1 MGCGDSKPKIIRA
14 DKGYFPE
21 KVLAAKNTNV
31 VIQDKVYIFGGS
43 KILEFDTKAMK
54 IQPVQSSSS
63 AVIPRRTQC
72 EYLPDIKKI
81 ITLGGLIDGKTT
93 AIGYLFSPPDFNNFQ
108 KLPDYPIPIKSTTL
122 TYFDGYVYAIGGET
136 QGSET
141 ENIISDCYK
150 LSVKGGTIGA
160 NWEKFATL
168 AMNRRSANVAITMGT
183 IFVFGGYNGKGLR
196 TTQVET
202 IDIKTGEVKVQP
214 YRLPLGVEG
223 ARLCWQGDDILM
235 IGGKRIGDAPD
246 GNVLL
251 LDLEKKTI
259 ISRRDLNNPRDYP
272 LVVPISLDEVVV
284 IGGGGLKTAEKRA
297 WNELT
302 QDHEFKPCT
311 IEGMNLIENPS
322 HCDTALPSF
331 VNTHADND
339 AFPDIN
345 VDHTLIFGNEIDC
358 FLIEFPKNLIPYFYP
373 SPMKLQQKTGQAS
386 VRFDSNTLYFAGGSD
401 TSRTKISQKS
411 YKMFIRTKEII
422 ELAKL
427 KIPRYFTQLVNIGSD
442 FYAIGGKTKGKVAT
456 QTMEKLS

>member
-1 MGCGDSKPKIIRA
+1 MSQSTFCLNYKKCL
-14 DKGYFPE
+14 
-21 KVLAAKNTNV
+21 V
-31 VIQDKVYIFGGS
+31 
-43 KILEFDTKAMK
+43 
-54 IQPVQSSSS
+54 SSS
-63 AVIPRRTQC
+63 
-72 EYLPDIKKI
+72 
-81 ITLGGLIDGKTT
+81 
-93 AIGYLFSPPDFNNFQ
+93 
-108 KLPDYPIPIKSTTL
+108 
-122 TYFDGYVYAIGGET
+122 
-136 QGSET
+136 
-141 ENIISDCYK
+141 
-150 LSVKGGTIGA
+150 
-160 NWEKFATL
+160 
-168 AMNRRSANVAITMGT
+168 
-183 IFVFGGYNGKGLR
+183 
-196 TTQVET
+196 
-202 IDIKTGEVKVQP
+202 
-214 YRLPLGVEG
+214 
-223 ARLCWQGDDILM
+223 
-235 IGGKRIGDAPD
+235 
-246 GNVLL
+246 
-251 LDLEKKTI
+251 
-259 ISRRDLNNPRDYP
+259 
-272 LVVPISLDEVVV
+272 
-284 IGGGGLKTAEKRA
+284 LKTAEKRA